1 VPKVLVAVAQG
12 HAIVRPPHDVTDIAT
27 RAILD
32 DETTLNLYLGI
43 PRPGALL
50 SELLEDVAFG
60 SPGHPTSVSRE
71 PF

>member
-1 VPKVLVAVAQG
+1 M
-12 HAIVRPPHDVTDIAT
+12 RPPHNITDIAT

-32 DETTLNLYLGI
+32 DETTLNLHLGI
-43 PRPGALL
+43 PRTGALL

-60 SPGHPTSVSRE
+60 SPRHPPSVSRE